1 MEVWKPVVGFEEAY
15 AVSNYGA
22 VKRIESIS
30 VDGRRLKEKFL
41 HGGCH
46 SNGYEFICL
55 SKDRTYKTHM
65 VHRLVAKAFIP
76 NPNNLPVVNHID
88 GNIHNN
94 SVDNLEW
101 CTHSENL
108 KHALDIG
115 LMESQCKI
123 RRKVKIRQGERIVL
137 FDSMADCAAYFG
149 FKKGWLQNQIRKHG
163 CIFNY
168 LGWEIEVYGRGIDL

>member
-1 MEVWKPVVGFEEAY
+1 ME
-15 AVSNYGA
+15 
-22 VKRIESIS
+22 
-30 VDGRRLKEKFL
+30 RLQ
-41 HGGCH
+41 
-46 SNGYEFICL
+46 S
-55 SKDRTYKTHM
+55 
-65 VHRLVAKAFIP
+65 
-76 NPNNLPVVNHID
+76 LPVVTW
-88 GNIHNN
+88 N
-94 SVDNLEW
+94 SPDFQSVYTIPLLA
-101 CTHSENL
+101 CISL